1 MPPLQDILQS
11 KFHFNN
17 PADFTKR
24 FPLDSEGLDETSLI
38 VGETGRES
46 AEYGFV
52 YFNPYVDFSKKLG
65 WDIKR
70 LETEPI
76 HLLKNIIGNGS
87 KAYVFKINMSPLD
100 EKYFKHIEQNYNIIL
115 KEHSTTFCQ
124 IEIIDSSIESISD
137 SICYS
142 QVDRRSNYGWDVR
155 VKPPWTI
162 FK

>member
-38 VGETGRES
+38 VGENGRDTV
-46 AEYGFV
+46 EYGFIHF
-52 YFNPYVDFSKKLG
+52 YPYIEFSRKLG
-65 WDIKR
+65 WDIER

-76 HLLKNIIGNGS
+76 QLLKNVIGNGS
-87 KAYVFKINMSPLD
+87 KAYVFKKNMSPLD
-100 EKYFKHIEQNYNIIL
+100 EKYFKHIEQNYDIIL
-115 KEHSTTFCQ
+115 KEHSETFCQ
-124 IEIIDSSIESISD
+124 MKIIDNSMETASD

-142 QVDRRSNYGWDVR
+142 KVDREPNYGWDVR
-155 VKPPWTI
+155 VKPPWNI
-162 FK
+162 FQ